1 MNSMVYLFIIVV
13 LIISELLY
21 FKVANYFNIID
32 KPNSRSSHIDIT
44 IRGGGIVFWL
54 SSIIYFV
61 YSGCEYTYFFI
72 GLTIVSIVSFLDDIF
87 TLSNKY
93 RLIIQFIAIGLMLWQ
108 LNLNTPIWLFIGLLI
123 ACVGILNAYN
133 FMDGI
138 NGITGGYS
146 LVNLISLLFV
156 NNYFTKFIENEFI
169 IFIILGV
176 VVFNFFNFRKRAK
189 CFAGDIGS
197 VSIAFIII
205 FLLIKL
211 VLQTNQY
218 IYILFLSL
226 YGIDTVFTLVVRI
239 WLKENIFKAHNKHF
253 FQLLVNKS
261 GFSHL
266 QVSILYSIVQLFIN
280 LFVIFVVVSMGNV
293 LLNSMVILI
302 TFSFIYVYLRLR
314 TIKSQITIK

>member
-1 MNSMVYLFIIVV
+1 MIV
-13 LIISELLY
+13 L
-21 FKVANYFNIID
+21 
-32 KPNSRSSHIDIT
+32 
-44 IRGGGIVFWL
+44 
-54 SSIIYFV
+54 
-61 YSGCEYTYFFI
+61 
-72 GLTIVSIVSFLDDIF
+72 
-87 TLSNKY
+87 
-93 RLIIQFIAIGLMLWQ
+93 
-108 LNLNTPIWLFIGLLI
+108 
-123 ACVGILNAYN
+123 VGIINAYN

-146 LVNLISLLFV
+146 LVNLLSLLYI

-169 IFIILGV
+169 IIITLGV

-218 IYILFLSL
+218 MFILFLLL
-226 YGIDTVFTLVVRI
+226 YGIDTVFTLVVRL

-253 FQLLVNKS
+253 FQLLVCRS

-266 QVSILYSIVQLFIN
+266 QVSILYTIAQLNINIFII
-280 LFVIFVVVSMGNV
+280 FVIVSMGNV
-293 LLNSMVILI
+293 LLNSI
-302 TFSFIYVYLRLR
+302 TLLTIVSYIYINLR
-314 TIKSQITIK
+314 IKIIKKITIK